1 MKAVLKHLALIIA
14 LTLITIPSFG
24 WARRVHSAIAYIAEQ
39 HLTPKAKK
47 TVNEILD
54 GKSMVYYGS
63 WLDDYRKQM
72 TIEYTND
79 DGEVKPR
86 TIPHSFKVDND
97 HTVIQQENR
106 EAIDIIC
113 KSIKILEDYKNV
125 DDSTRRA
132 AMQCLIH
139 LVGDIHCPAHVK
151 YGDFD
156 KNSTN
161 KRYDATNVFLNKK
174 KTRMH
179 SIWDSVLIDRTTAGG
194 VYDLAYL
201 ADRATKKEIKE
212 IQKGTPYDWGK
223 DVVYRTACVW
233 TVCEGDKLPY
243 SYMLQHREL
252 AIDQIQRAGLRLAKV
267 MNDIFK

>member
-1 MKAVLKHLALIIA
+1 MKTTLKHLAVIIA
-14 LTLITIPSFG
+14 MTVITIPSFG

-72 TIEYTND
+72 TIEYTD
-79 DGEVKPR
+79 DNGEVKPR
-86 TIPHSFKVDND
+86 TIPHGFKVEKD

-106 EAIDIIC
+106 EAINIIC
-113 KSIKILEDYKNV
+113 KSIKILEDHKNV
-125 DDSTRRA
+125 DDSTRLA

-139 LVGDIHCPAHVK
+139 LVGDIHCPAHIK

-156 KNSTN
+156 KNSTD
-161 KRYDATNVFLNKK
+161 KKYDATTVIYSKK

-179 SIWDSVLIDRTTAGG
+179 SIWDSKLIDLTTAGG

-201 ADRATKKEIKE
+201 ADRASKKEIKE
-212 IQKGTPYDWGK
+212 IQKGTPYDWGQ
-223 DVVYRTACVW
+223 DIVDRTAHVW

-267 MNDIFK
+267 MNDLFK

>member
-1 MKAVLKHLALIIA
+1 MKTTLKHLAVIIA
-14 LTLITIPSFG
+14 LILVTVPSFG
-24 WARRVHSAIAYIAEQ
+24 WGRRVHSAISYIAEQ

-47 TVNEILD
+47 TVDEILD

-79 DGEVKPR
+79 NGEVKTR
-86 TIPHSFKVDND
+86 TIPHSFKTDKENN
-97 HTVIQQENR
+97 VIKQENR
-106 EAIDIIC
+106 EAISIIC
-113 KSIKILEDYKNV
+113 KSIAILEDYKNV
-125 DDSTRRA
+125 DDSTRLA

-156 KNSTN
+156 KESAY
-161 KRYDATNVFLNKK
+161 KRYDATKVIYGKNKA
-174 KTRMH
+174 RMH
-179 SIWDSVLIDRTTAGG
+179 SIWDSKVIDYTTAGG

-201 ADRATKKEIKE
+201 ADRASKKEIKE
-212 IQKGTPYDWGK
+212 IQKGTPYDWGQ
-223 DVVYRTACVW
+223 DVVDRTACVW
-233 TVCEGDKLPY
+233 TVCEGDKLPF

-252 AIDQIQRAGLRLAKV
+252 ALDQIQRAGLRLAKV
-267 MNDIFK
+267 MNDLFN